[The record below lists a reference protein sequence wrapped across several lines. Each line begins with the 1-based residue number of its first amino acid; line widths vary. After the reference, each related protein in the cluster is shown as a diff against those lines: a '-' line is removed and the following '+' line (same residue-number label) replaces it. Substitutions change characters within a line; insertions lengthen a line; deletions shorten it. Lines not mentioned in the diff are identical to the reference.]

1 MNMLFIV
8 LILFLPIAIIATD
21 IGADS
26 LKGFILYKTA
36 RNALQALI
44 YFNI

>member
-8 LILFLPIAIIATD
+8 LVLILPIKIIATD
-21 IGADS
+21 IGMDS
-26 LKGFILYKTA
+26 LKGLILYKTA
-36 RNALQALI
+36 RNALQVLI